1 MLPRAFRS
9 LTRLAGVIA
18 LAVGI
23 SAPALTAQARA
34 TAQQSMTQEARVSRD
49 AARMTALSK
58 VPGGRMSSIE
68 LRRGPSGKLIY
79 TALITETG
87 KPAKTEVVIDAMT
100 GAMIS
105 KRP

>member
-1 MLPRAFRS
+1 MSRRS
-9 LTRLAGVIA
+9 MSILRLAVVSLGLSIA
-18 LAVGI
+18 GTAA
-23 SAPALTAQARA
+23 SAQARA
-34 TAQQSMTQEARVSRD
+34 TPLQTMSQEARVSKD

-68 LRRGPSGKLIY
+68 LRRGVGGKLIY
-79 TALITETG
+79 TALITEPG
-87 KPAKTEVVIDAMT
+87 KTNKTEVVIDAMT